1 MKARK
6 KRRVWSR
13 GRREIVNG
21 GEEDGGIRA
30 RKVEGR
36 RVREMGEHQSLRY
49 SFTLYSSTSLPSSQ
63 SCIGR

>member
-1 MKARK
+1 MKAEKKEEGFESGK
-6 KRRVWSR
+6 KRKCKR
-13 GRREIVNG
+13 

-49 SFTLYSSTSLPSSQ
+49 SFTLYSSTSLPSS
-63 SCIGR
+63 